1 MKPPCCPE
9 KVWLLCRASCEL
21 SVQFLQL
28 VNTSSVWGPN
38 VKGFVVT
45 MCKSFSRWR
54 FLMSFEYMD
63 GAQASKDIWA
73 NQWEKKCS
81 KQEQLCQTTRLPG
94 CLMMSRFGH
103 KSYEM
108 PRVEGSLK
116 LWYVQNSL
124 RLIGA
129 SICSSSLDIF
139 FCQLP
144 VWWYQISLTWTNT
157 RCSSSQKCIFK
168 WTFFVFV
175 AIFFLFI
182 LFWLLFKAGSHLY
195 ILGCLWIHYV
205 YQTGLKLKEMH
216 FALLLLLCLDKGV
229 WHQT

>member
-9 KVWLLCRASCEL
+9 KVWLLCRAFCEL
-21 SVQFLQL
+21 SVQLLQL

-63 GAQASKDIWA
+63 GAQASKDVWA

-116 LWYVQNSL
+116 LRYVQNSL

-139 FCQLP
+139 FFA
-144 VWWYQISLTWTNT
+144 
-157 RCSSSQKCIFK
+157 SSQYDDIKFLLPGQIPDVVVRKSVYSSEPSLFLLLY
-168 WTFFVFV
+168 FFVYFV
-175 AIFFLFI
+175 LVVI
-182 LFWLLFKAGSHLY
+182 
-195 ILGCLWIHYV
+195 
-205 YQTGLKLKEMH
+205 
-216 FALLLLLCLDKGV
+216 
-229 WHQT
+229 